1 MKKISLL
8 VALIAAAVSCCQV
21 TQTTDPDVFSLQGKS
36 DTLLFKQV
44 PFEWKVTPRYD
55 YSKMFTTKLFLCQ
68 AEYDG
73 DFLGKCKI
81 HDNGKQTVYLTIDQA
96 YDVIKGMDQIT
107 LGIPKIVYL
116 VGWQYNGHD
125 SKYPAFFEGNE
136 AVKRPEDEDAL
147 QSVRWLMEAAKEFN
161 TTVSLH
167 INMFDAFDDS
177 PLFEKYRDADVLA
190 KNEGGTLMHSEW
202 GYKVCYPA
210 EWEKGL
216 SQERIDKL
224 CSLLPIAEAGT
235 IHVDAF
241 HQTAPV
247 PFINKEGKYE
257 VGFISP
263 ISPWHN
269 YTAEQDM
276 EARANIVKYFDSKG
290 IDVTTEGVWNMDIGN
305 ISEGYFP
312 MFYHF
317 GSEEMSLSLNASQ
330 ANGVNCGVRAFGNN
344 INGEQTFVKAESTEA
359 GFNEFKK
366 GFCEKSLICQYLNT
380 FGRKALIK
388 GEKGNSIGVFEDGVR
403 TKYESEG
410 EKMSVAKDGV
420 ILACEGDIFI
430 PAVWLGNRNIVAFS
444 ENGYSG
450 KTWTVPSGVELPRN
464 AKAWTIDQNGR
475 TEFTDFKIKGRQV
488 TLTLAPGQMVLIG
501 VANPQK

>member
-1 MKKISLL
+1 MKRIAILI
-8 VALIAAAVSCCQV
+8 ALFAAAVSCGQKPI
-21 TQTTDPDVFSLQGKS
+21 TADPEVFSLQGEA

-55 YSKMFTTKLFLCQ
+55 YSKMFTTKIFLCQ

-81 HDNGKQTVYLTIDQA
+81 HDNGRQTVYLTFNQA
-96 YDVIKGMDQIT
+96 YELIKGIDQIT
-107 LGIPKIVYL
+107 LGIPKIAYL

-136 AVKRPEDEDAL
+136 ALKRPEDEDAL
-147 QSVRWLMEAAKEFN
+147 QSVRWLMEAAKEYN

-177 PLFEKYRDADVLA
+177 PLFEKYRDAGVLA
-190 KNEGGTLMHSEW
+190 KKKDGTLMNSEW

-216 SQERIDKL
+216 AQERIDKL

-247 PFINKEGKYE
+247 PFINKEGKYQ

-263 ISPWHN
+263 VSPGHN

-290 IDVTTEGVWNMDIGN
+290 IDVTTEGFWNMGIGE
-305 ISEGYFP
+305 ITEGYFP
-312 MFYHF
+312 MYYHF
-317 GSEEMSLSLNASQ
+317 NSEAMSLSLTATQ
-330 ANGVNCGVRAFGNN
+330 ANGVNCGVRAFGTNV
-344 INGEQTFVKAESTEA
+344 NGEQAFQKAKSIEDGFEA
-359 GFNEFKK
+359 FKK
-366 GFCEKSLICQYLNT
+366 GFCQKSLISQYLNT

-388 GEKGNSIGVFEDGVR
+388 DEHDNSIGVFEDGVR
-403 TKYESEG
+403 TKYEEEG
-410 EKMSVAKDGV
+410 DKMSVAKDGI
-420 ILACEGDIFI
+420 ILASDGDVFI
-430 PAVWLGNRNIVAFS
+430 PAVWLGNNNIVAFS
-444 ENGYSG
+444 ENG
-450 KTWTVPSGVELPRN
+450 
-464 AKAWTIDQNGR
+464 
-475 TEFTDFKIKGRQV
+475 
-488 TLTLAPGQMVLIG
+488 
-501 VANPQK
+501 

>member
-1 MKKISLL
+1 MKRIIIAIAVL
-8 VALIAAAVSCCQV
+8 AAAMSCR
-21 TQTTDPDVFSLQGKS
+21 QTSQPADPEVFSLQGEV
-36 DTLLFKQV
+36 DTLLFSQV
-44 PFEWKVTPRYD
+44 PFEWKVTPRHD

-73 DFLGKCKI
+73 DFLGRYKM
-81 HDNGKQTVYLTIDQA
+81 HDNGRQTVYLTIDQA

-147 QSVRWLMEAAKEFN
+147 QSVRWLMEAAKEYN
-161 TTVSLH
+161 TAVSLH
-167 INMFDAFDDS
+167 INMFDAFEDS

-190 KNEGGTLMHSEW
+190 RKKDGSLMNSEW
-202 GYKVCYPA
+202 GYKVCYAA

-216 SQERIDKL
+216 AQERIDRL
-224 CSLLPIAEAGT
+224 CSLLPVAEAGT
-235 IHVDAF
+235 IHIDAF

-247 PFINKEGKYE
+247 PFITKDGRHE
-257 VGFISP
+257 VGLVSP
-263 ISPWHN
+263 ISPWHG

-276 EARANIVKYFDSKG
+276 EARANIVRYFDSKG
-290 IDVTTEGVWNMDIGN
+290 IDVTTEGAWNMTIGD

-312 MFYHF
+312 MYFHF
-317 GSEEMSLSLNASQ
+317 NSEKMSLSLTASQ
-330 ANGVNCGVRAFGNN
+330 CNGVNCGVRAFGNN
-344 INGEQTFVKAESTEA
+344 VNGEQVFMRAESIEA
-359 GFNEFKK
+359 GFDAFKK

-388 GEKGNSIGVFEDGVR
+388 NENGDCIGVFEDGVR
-403 TKYESEG
+403 TMYEEEE
-410 EKMSVAKDGV
+410 EKMSVAKDGI
-420 ILACEGDIFI
+420 ILASEGDVFI
-430 PAVWLGNRNIVAFS
+430 PAVWLGNENIVAFS
-444 ENGYSG
+444 ENGYTD
-450 KTWTVPSGVELPRN
+450 KTWTLPSGTVLPRN
-464 AKAWTIDQNGR
+464 AGAWTISRDGR

-488 TLTLAPGQMVLIG
+488 TLTLAPGQMVLIAG
-501 VANPQK
+501 K

>member
-1 MKKISLL
+1 MIKHIIPACSTVILSLFIL
-8 VALIAAAVSCCQV
+8 SGCIHPV
-21 TQTTDPDVFSLQGKS
+21 TEDADVFSIDAPS

-44 PFEWKVTPRYD
+44 PFEWKITPRYD
-55 YSKMFTTKLFLCQ
+55 YSKVFTTKLFLCQ

-73 DFLGKCKI
+73 LFLGKYKVR
-81 HDNGKQTVYLTIDQA
+81 DNGRRTVCLTIDQA
-96 YDVIKGMDQIT
+96 YDVIKGMDRIT

-125 SKYPAFFEGNE
+125 SRYPAFFEGNE

-147 QSVRWLMEAAKEFN
+147 QSIRWLMEAAREYN
-161 TTVSLH
+161 TSVSLH

-190 KNEGGTLMHSEW
+190 RNKDGSLMHSEW

-216 SQERIDKL
+216 ARERIDRL
-224 CSLLPIAEAGT
+224 CSLLPIEEAGT
-235 IHVDAF
+235 IHIDAF

-247 PFINKEGKYE
+247 PFINGDGGYE

-263 ISPWHN
+263 VSPWHG

-276 EARANIVKYFDSKG
+276 EARENIVKYFDSKG
-290 IDVTTEGVWNMDIGN
+290 IDVTTEGVWNMDIGD
-305 ISEGYFP
+305 ITEGYFP

-317 GSEEMSLSLNASQ
+317 GSEQMSLSLTASQ
-330 ANGVNCGVRAFGNN
+330 ANGVNCGVRAFGDN
-344 INGEQTFVKAESTEA
+344 INGEQTFKNAGSIGA
-359 GFNEFKK
+359 GFDEFKK
-366 GFCEKSLICQYLNT
+366 GFCEKTLICQYLNT

-388 GEKGNSIGVFEDGVR
+388 GADGSSIGVFEDGVR

-410 EKMSVAKDGV
+410 DRMSVAKDGV
-420 ILACEGDIFI
+420 ILASGGDVFI
-430 PAVWLGNRNIVAFS
+430 PAVWLGNGNIVAFS
-444 ENGYSG
+444 ENGCTG
-450 KTWTVPSGVELPRN
+450 RTWTLPAGVTLPRD
-464 AKAWTIDQNGR
+464 ARAWTITQDGR
-475 TEFTDFKIKGRQV
+475 TEFTDFKIKGRRV
-488 TLTLAPGQMVLIG
+488 TLTLAPGQMILI
-501 VANPQK
+501 N

>member
-1 MKKISLL
+1 MKRIAILI
-8 VALIAAAVSCCQV
+8 ALFAAAVSCGQKPI
-21 TQTTDPDVFSLQGKS
+21 TADPEVFSLQGEA

-55 YSKMFTTKLFLCQ
+55 YSKMFTTKIFLCQ

-81 HDNGKQTVYLTIDQA
+81 HDNGRQTVYLTFNQA
-96 YDVIKGMDQIT
+96 YELIKGIDQIT
-107 LGIPKIVYL
+107 LGIPKIAYL

-136 AVKRPEDEDAL
+136 ALKRPEDEDAL
-147 QSVRWLMEAAKEFN
+147 QSVRWLMEAAKEYN

-177 PLFEKYRDADVLA
+177 PLFEKYRDAGVLA
-190 KNEGGTLMHSEW
+190 KKKDGTLMNSEW

-216 SQERIDKL
+216 AQERIDKL

-247 PFINKEGKYE
+247 PFINKEGKYQ

-263 ISPWHN
+263 VSPGHN

-290 IDVTTEGVWNMDIGN
+290 IDVTTEGYWNMGIGE
-305 ISEGYFP
+305 ITEGYFP
-312 MFYHF
+312 MYYHF
-317 GSEEMSLSLNASQ
+317 NSEAMSLSLTATQ
-330 ANGVNCGVRAFGNN
+330 ANGVNCGVRAFGTNV
-344 INGEQTFVKAESTEA
+344 NGEQAFQKAKSIEDGFEA
-359 GFNEFKK
+359 FKK
-366 GFCEKSLICQYLNT
+366 GFCQKSLISQYLNT

-388 GEKGNSIGVFEDGVR
+388 DEHDNSIGVFEDGVR
-403 TKYESEG
+403 TKYEEEG
-410 EKMSVAKDGV
+410 DKMSVAKDGI
-420 ILACEGDIFI
+420 ILASDGDVFI
-430 PAVWLGNRNIVAFS
+430 PAVWLGNNNIVAFS
-444 ENGYSG
+444 ENGYTD
-450 KTWTVPSGVELPRN
+450 KTWTLPEGVDLPRN
-464 AKAWTIDQNGR
+464 VKAWTIDQNGR
-475 TEFTDFKIKGRQV
+475 TEFTGFKIKGRTV
-488 TLTLAPGQMVLIG
+488 TLTLAPGQMVFI
-501 VANPQK
+501 AKN